1 MVTDQFPSDL
11 SVEGYLKL
19 QSESSYYYYYYIS
32 FQFRL
37 GSSSSIVV
45 VQESMKR
52 RLLHNS
58 CFREESR
65 QLSTQIGSE
74 GGRLRVARPGIA
86 Q

>member
-1 MVTDQFPSDL
+1 VTCRLKATLNYNL
-11 SVEGYLKL
+11 SRLIIIII
-19 QSESSYYYYYYIS
+19 IS
-32 FQFRL
+32 HFQFRL